1 MDFDEKK
8 FKELVKPDI
17 LRCRDGDWNHAKR
30 VVKWVKKLGE
40 GRSDLP
46 LLITAGYI
54 HDIGW
59 RDLLSPQKLS
69 FDKLLEFEGRANENS
84 EPFIRE
90 VLDKLDYSDIEI
102 STILRL
108 VHAADKHKSQT
119 DDEAIIVDADNLSK
133 LDINHLKEKFKKEEW
148 EKMYRLWEKEFPTG
162 IKTQK
167 GRKLYPSLLKN
178 LSKSIKNN
186 LSSN

>member
-30 VVKWVKKLGE
+30 VVKWIKKLGE

-133 LDINHLKEKFKKEEW
+133 LHINHLKEKFKKEEW
-148 EKMYRLWEKEFPTG
+148 EKMYNLWKNEFPSR
-162 IKTQK
+162 IKTPQGK
-167 GRKLYPSLLKN
+167 KLYSKLLARLLRNIKYSLT
-178 LSKSIKNN
+178 
-186 LSSN
+186 SN